1 MGLTPTPLLRFGVRG
16 FFSVLYHL
24 CKMRH
29 KPIAILVDDQPLQY
43 HSDTMQASAEYD
55 MLRHLLGSQRVDY
68 VNLDN
73 AVKIA

>member
-1 MGLTPTPLLRFGVRG
+1 
-16 FFSVLYHL
+16 
-24 CKMRH
+24 MRH

-73 AVKIA
+73 AVKLAY